1 MYPNIFLWRDL
12 TQLIKNEAMWVVLI
26 FGVTSWCYGM
36 VLSADWWQRLP
47 DMTFAVLAAALVF
60 GFARLGIPHHSRGPA
75 LGVALVLLMPR
86 AALLP
91 FTGHL
96 AAPWFLSAAAALIS
110 AKIYLRDGA
119 KFSSFSLLG
128 ICIGVGL
135 AVHPAFIAVLPWA
148 LLPAVA
154 AVRGKQAFLK
164 TVPWMSILA
173 FAAWAGVRRGPAK
186 ELLITLLPYPAY
198 DPAAANPLAIGIPDI
213 LSVVLWT
220 LALAGFLAGIGR
232 SRRAPPAD
240 SRSDLDRMRWN
251 AFWRLAPLFEIQ
263 LITGLL
269 TAATWICG
277 SWIFHSAQPTM
288 EDLLLLSPLAALAA
302 GAGMANITDW
312 LRRQRRAPNWLAE
325 HPTAWGLALLCA
337 ANLLH
342 LYQIVS

>member
-47 DMTFAVLAAALVF
+47 DMAFAVLAAALVF
-60 GFARLGIPHHSRGPA
+60 GFTRLGIPHHSRGPA

-119 KFSSFSLLG
+119 KPSSFTLLG
-128 ICIGVGL
+128 FCIGVGM
-135 AVHPAFIAVLPWA
+135 AVHPTFIAVLPWA

-154 AVRGKQAFLK
+154 AVRERKTFLK
-164 TVPWMSILA
+164 TVPWMLILA
-173 FAAWAGVRRGPAK
+173 FAAWAVVRWGPVK
-186 ELLITLLPYPAY
+186 ELLITLFPYPAY
-198 DPAAANPLAIGIPDI
+198 YLAVANPFAIGISDI
-213 LSVVLWT
+213 LAMVLWS
-220 LALAGFLAGIGR
+220 LALLGFLAGIGR
-232 SRRAPPAD
+232 SRPAPPAD
-240 SRSDLDRMRWN
+240 SRPDLDGMRWN

-263 LITGLL
+263 LTTGLL
-269 TAATWICG
+269 TAVAWICG
-277 SWIFHSAQPTM
+277 SRMFHLRQPTL
-288 EDLLLLSPLAALAA
+288 ENLLLLSPLAALAA
-302 GAGMANITDW
+302 GVGLANIADW
-312 LRRQRRAPNWLAE
+312 LRRQRRIPNWLAE

-342 LYQIVS
+342 LLQIVS